1 MKKFNITINGK
12 EYEVEVREADIDD
25 QEGGAPSGKP
35 AEAKPSEAPK
45 PKATAAPKP
54 PARREAP
61 ADFGGAVPVKAPLS
75 GTIMSVKVSSGDQ
88 VKAGDVLLTLEAM
101 KMENEL
107 VSPKG
112 GTIKEI
118 FVTAGDQV
126 NAGEVLVTVIP
137 A

>member
-1 MKKFNITINGK
+1 MKKFHITINGK
-12 EYEVEVREADIDD
+12 EYEVEVREADVEDH
-25 QEGGAPSGKP
+25 EGGAPSGKP
-35 AEAKPSEAPK
+35 AEAKPAEAPK
-45 PKATAAPKP
+45 PKAAAAPKP
-54 PARREAP
+54 ARRNVP

-75 GTIMSVKVSSGDQ
+75 GTIMSVKVSPGDE